1 MLRSLEEERS
11 RHFKWALRI
20 SLPLLVFIGALG
32 YGVFFREGP
41 IDFSPEN
48 VVIFLAIVFVVVYFI
63 FFSLELSRQESL
75 LDPTTGGYHYE
86 AFLTRVRRDRPQT
99 LAALHIA
106 NLAEINEN
114 FGVRKTDQ
122 LLKVLVERLENEVLS
137 TPKGNGYV
145 GRKMGAEILLA
156 STLAPEEF
164 QSLLERFVASHPQLE
179 GADLS
184 YQYAVVHNIGEKP
197 EKALEQLRDLLVSQ
211 STTRPGSERKV
222 MDVRE
227 LSREE
232 ETILSLLKDEALSL
246 AFRPMK
252 NLHTGKEDLY
262 EVGVTM
268 RHPDGGWIPPKVFL
282 PIINRHEQ
290 GKIYDRIL
298 FGKIL
303 ETAALV
309 DENVAFSFN
318 LSPYSL
324 RDDSFVQEI
333 LGMLR
338 EAEVAPSRLIV
349 ELYERRQHHSM
360 ERYFKRLKILKKHGL
375 RLGLD
380 NFGASNASME
390 YLRHFPFDMIQLD
403 RSFTQE
409 LGGEKGRSIVRS
421 FVSLSH
427 EMGMLIA
434 VKWVD
439 DRRILQWAQ
448 EQGVDY
454 AQGYAVGKIRG
465 TDELIRQFNPIRKG
479 E

>member
-32 YGVFFREGP
+32 YGVFFRESP
-41 IDFSPEN
+41 IDFSTEN
-48 VVIFLAIVFVVVYFI
+48 VVIFLGIVFVVVYFI

-86 AFLTRVRRDRPQT
+86 AFLTRIRRDRPRT

-114 FGVRKTDQ
+114 FGVRKTDRI
-122 LLKVLVERLENEVLS
+122 LKALVERLGSEVLAA
-137 TPKGNGYV
+137 PKSEGYV

-156 STLAPEEF
+156 SMLPPKEF
-164 QSLLERFVASHPQLE
+164 QGLLERFVASHPHLE

-184 YQYAVVHNIGEKP
+184 YQYAVVYNTGEEP
-197 EKALEQLRDLLVSQ
+197 EKALEQLRDLLISQ
-211 STTRPGSERKV
+211 SSVPPGTDRKV
-222 MDVRE
+222 MDARE

-246 AFRPMK
+246 AFRPMR
-252 NLHTGKEDLY
+252 NLHTGEEDLY

-268 RHPDGGWIPPKVFL
+268 RHPDGGWIPPKIFL

-298 FGKIL
+298 FRKVL
-303 ETAALV
+303 ETAILV
-309 DENVAFSFN
+309 DENISFSFN

-324 RDDSFVQEI
+324 RDDDFVEGI
-333 LGMLR
+333 LHQLKEM
-338 EAEVAPSRLIV
+338 EVAPARLIV

-360 ERYFKRLKILKKHGL
+360 ERYFERLKILKKHGV

-403 RSFTQE
+403 RSFTPE

-439 DRRILQWAQ
+439 NRKILQEAR
-448 EQGVDY
+448 ELGIDY
-454 AQGYAVGKIRG
+454 AQGYAVGKMRSA
-465 TDELIRQFNPIRKG
+465 DELIRRFNPIRKG
-479 E
+479 D